1 MELFSAV
8 NNIEKKDVLVP
19 QTTGITLCKDE
30 KVSVLSNKSDLK
42 IDHLQ
47 NQCKPLHGITV
58 FVDVRAEHENRSKA
72 VSRELEKLG
81 ATISEKFTK
90 NVTHVVFKDGRPS
103 TYNQVRKYL
112 NVFFVSI
119 LWVDSCKSTM
129 SWVDEALFPA
139 KVPQYIESPCQPAR
153 AKRIKSLQPKSF
165 EDEMCNSAKKAKR
178 KQDRL
183 NKMNKVVDTPDQII
197 CHDSQEYEKSSDL
210 YKLLATPRP
219 VPDTPWILEFI
230 NSSNTE
236 PESIHE
242 DVQCKLNFDEEVTN
256 HCNGASL
263 QRKKAQKKDLKVGFN
278 VQQFSERLSLS
289 KEEEKFNSSL
299 YEKSCCTP
307 LKSFD
312 TPEILLTNCLNESFP
327 FGTSSKESDSSCVLN
342 AISNTN
348 VQHKNITEN
357 SLDLTHNKSPRNFC
371 NHYEQLCGQC
381 GFDKSQ
387 QKKIPESLNNSC
399 VCSCSNLNNENLLKE
414 TLIFNNS
421 INYSP
426 KINESDCCLGKIKKK
441 KLLSMAK
448 VTQQENVISPTN
460 KKGNVSLSHDTDEV
474 VNKSTF
480 SIPLMEKLCLLSVKD
495 TDTNDSK
502 QLSINCFNDSLVTKA
517 LLPQKELL
525 PSRSSERL
533 KSLHRRSS
541 GGDFKVTTMKFR
553 KNKSVV
559 CENTQHFNTKKCKN
573 MISSFPPEINNKLN
587 LSSNKDFLKVHM
599 DSELVESSG
608 LINSLKLNQEIIPDS
623 TKFSNDND
631 SGISDGEV
639 ENSCLIK
646 SHQILHQSK
655 TYSKLNPSLVATSLH
670 SSEHDFF
677 KAASKHLGGFQLRKN
692 VFHDTTHV
700 VSGSG
705 RRTLNVL
712 YAIIKGCW
720 LLSPKWVSDSYND
733 GKWLPEDKYELV
745 EHFPAAQISR
755 SQRIL
760 EGRSRHTTLFSKLLP
775 IYLAEKTFPSH
786 EDLEK
791 LILECGGKL
800 TASLRKAGMGIGHI
814 RCRRKNFCAVSE
826 KWLLDSISN
835 GQVLSTQ
842 SYEIQTRDRDESPE
856 F

>member
-1 MELFSAV
+1 MELFSAA
-8 NNIEKKDVLVP
+8 NNIEKKVVLVP
-19 QTTGITLCKDE
+19 QTPGTTLYKDE
-30 KVSVLSNKSDLK
+30 KVLVLSNRSDVK
-42 IDHLQ
+42 IDHVQ
-47 NQCKPLHGITV
+47 NQCKPLHGIIV

-178 KQDRL
+178 KRDRL

-197 CHDSQEYEKSSDL
+197 CHDSQEYAKSSDL

-219 VPDTPWILEFI
+219 VPDTPWIFEFI

-236 PESIHE
+236 PEVIHE

-256 HCNGASL
+256 HCNGASS
-263 QRKKAQKKDLKVGFN
+263 QRKKIQKKGLKVGFN
-278 VQQFSERLSLS
+278 VQRFSERLSLS
-289 KEEEKFNSSL
+289 KVEEKLNSSL

-307 LKSFD
+307 LKPFD
-312 TPEILLTNCLNESFP
+312 TPEILLTNC
-327 FGTSSKESDSSCVLN
+327 VLN
-342 AISNTN
+342 AINNNN
-348 VQHKNITEN
+348 VQRKNITEN
-357 SLDLTHNKSPRNFC
+357 SLDLAHTKSPRNFS
-371 NHYEQLCGQC
+371 NYYEQLCGQC

-387 QKKIPESLNNSC
+387 TKKIAKSLNNSS
-399 VCSCSNLNNENLLKE
+399 VCSCSNLNNENPLKE
-414 TLIFNNS
+414 TLVFNNS

-426 KINESDCCLGKIKKK
+426 KTSLNESDCCLGKIKKK

-448 VTQQENVISPTN
+448 VTQQENLISPTN
-460 KKGNVSLSHDTDEV
+460 KKGNVSLCQDTDEV
-474 VNKSTF
+474 VNKSAF

-495 TDTNDSK
+495 TDTNDTK
-502 QLSINCFNDSLVTKA
+502 QLSINCFNDSLVTKT

-559 CENTQHFNTKKCKN
+559 CENTQHFITKKCKN
-573 MISSFPPEINNKLN
+573 MTSSFPQEISNKLN
-587 LSSNKDFLKVHM
+587 FSSNKDFLKVHM
-599 DSELVESSG
+599 GSGLVENSG
-608 LINSLKLNQEIIPDS
+608 LINPLKLNQEIIPDS
-623 TKFSNDND
+623 KKFINDND
-631 SGISDGEV
+631 SGISDGEID
-639 ENSCLIK
+639 NSCLIK
-646 SHQILHQSK
+646 SHQILHQSN

-733 GKWLPEDKYELV
+733 GKWLPEDEYELV
-745 EHFPAAQISR
+745 EYFPAAQVSR
-755 SQRIL
+755 SQRFS